1 MIHNFIIIIYISAS
15 RRSLNDYRRF
25 QKCFF
30 FEKTNL
36 NGKLEKAKKN
46 ELIEMLSFVL
56 LKSVPRFSHSVLI
69 HFHYFVV
76 KFNIVRSELATI
88 NLCP

>member
-1 MIHNFIIIIYISAS
+1 
-15 RRSLNDYRRF
+15 
-25 QKCFF
+25 
-30 FEKTNL
+30 
-36 NGKLEKAKKN
+36 
-46 ELIEMLSFVL
+46 MLSFVL

-88 NLCP
+88 NLCPWLQLMTPSSGKILLDFVSLIIAVFSSP